1 MTWLKKLR
9 KKLYQLDSRSHFFSS
24 TLYSVVFAYRS
35 LHFAQEPCFVIFS
48 SQFYYFRIFFFVFF
62 FFKEGQNQ
70 SYIVWNNTFIELK
83 QLQLFALKLHFPI
96 YTRQALTETR
106 LKLCGILIMRYI
118 FWKSCR
124 PMLQT
129 SVSEQR
135 NLYRRSRELHVCM
148 WFIGMEWNLLWK
160 R

>member
-1 MTWLKKLR
+1 MPLLFLFFFL
-9 KKLYQLDSRSHFFSS
+9 LY
-24 TLYSVVFAYRS
+24 YIVA
-35 LHFAQEPCFVIFS
+35 VIFQFESLGNS
-48 SQFYYFRIFFFVFF
+48 SLKVFF
-62 FFKEGQNQ
+62 FFFFLRKAKIKAISFETVHL
-70 SYIVWNNTFIELK
+70 SSWNK
-83 QLQLFALKLHFPI
+83 LQLFALKLHFPI